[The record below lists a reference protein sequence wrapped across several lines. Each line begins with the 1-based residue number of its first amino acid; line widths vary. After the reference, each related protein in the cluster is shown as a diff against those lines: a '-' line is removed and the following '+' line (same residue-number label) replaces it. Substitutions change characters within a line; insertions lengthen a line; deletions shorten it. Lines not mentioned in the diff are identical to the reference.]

1 VTVPKVDF
9 YLLSD
14 TEPRA
19 RLRTAC
25 RLAEKAYDQGLR
37 VTLRTGGA
45 AETAEI
51 DELLWSFSDRSFVPH
66 CVWPAD
72 SAVAAD
78 SRSGGALLDG
88 QCVWHRMSRL
98 LFEVR
103 TEVGALER
111 VGVER
116 DRFRTPAAHRRGN
129 EEHGRDA
136 DRKGRQD
143 SHQPSPSLGLV
154 TKSVAHHPSSLVQR
168 DGTRQLV

>member
-1 VTVPKVDF
+1 MTVPKVDF

-66 CVWPAD
+66 SVWPAD
-72 SAVAAD
+72 AAIAVETAGLIG
-78 SRSGGALLDG
+78 SGALPDS
-88 QCVWHRMSRL
+88 HRDVLVNLGDDAPSGLEGYARVL
-98 LFEVR
+98 EI
-103 TEVGALER
+103 VGADE
-111 VGVER
+111 
-116 DRFRTPAAHRRGN
+116 AAKTLGRSRWRRYR
-129 EEHGRDA
+129 EHGA
-136 DRKGRQD
+136 NPE
-143 SHQPSPSLGLV
+143 SHNL
-154 TKSVAHHPSSLVQR
+154 
-168 DGTRQLV
+168 